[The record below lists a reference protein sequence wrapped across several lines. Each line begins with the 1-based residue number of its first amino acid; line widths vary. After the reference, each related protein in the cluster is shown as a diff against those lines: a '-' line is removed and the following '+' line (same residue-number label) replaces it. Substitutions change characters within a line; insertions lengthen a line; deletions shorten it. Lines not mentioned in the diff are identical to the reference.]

1 MRASCSTIESVKS
14 LSAIARFDIPV
25 AGGKLALFRLDDGP
39 GTAEPVIAV
48 HGITANSHAWLAVDR
63 ALQGR
68 AALLAVDLR
77 GRGASSE
84 LPGPYGMAAY
94 AADLLA
100 VLDACG
106 LERAVLVGH
115 SLGAY
120 AVARFAADHPERVRA
135 AVLADGGLTDP
146 AIQNVDPEPFLAAF
160 LGPALARLEM
170 TFADRQAY
178 HDWWRSHP
186 ALAGSDV
193 LDSDLIAYADHDL
206 GGSAPEL
213 RSTVAKEAVRADA
226 HELFEMGKP
235 AHQLAVP
242 VEMLRAP
249 RGLQNE
255 PTPMIAAEL
264 AAAWVAEAPDRR
276 RVSEVPDVN
285 HYTLVMGASGAGAV
299 AQAIVRALAT
309 PSDDP
314 ALRSAR

>member
-1 MRASCSTIESVKS
+1 MT
-14 LSAIARFDIPV
+14 ARFDIPV
-25 AGGKLALFRLDDGP
+25 EGGTLALFRLGDGP

-63 ALQGR
+63 ALKGR

-77 GRGASSE
+77 GRGASSA
-84 LPGPYGMAAY
+84 LPPPYGMAAY

-120 AVARFAADHPERVRA
+120 AVARFAADHPNRVHA
-135 AVLADGGLTDP
+135 AVLVDGGLTSP
-146 AIQNVDPEPFLAAF
+146 ELEHVDPEPFLAAF
-160 LGPALARLEM
+160 LGPALARLEL
-170 TFADRQAY
+170 TFADRESYRA
-178 HDWWRSHP
+178 WWRGHP
-186 ALAGSDV
+186 ALAAGDV
-193 LDSDLIAYADHDL
+193 ADADLHAYADHDL

-235 AHQLAVP
+235 AHRLTVP

-249 RGLQNE
+249 RGLQDE
-255 PTPMIAAEL
+255 PTPMIAPEL
-264 AAAWVAEAPDRR
+264 AAAWAAEAPDQR
-276 RVSEVPDVN
+276 RVTEVPDVN
-285 HYTLVMGASGAGAV
+285 HYTLVMGASGARAV
-299 AQAIVRALAT
+299 AQAIVRAAAI
-309 PSDDP
+309 PPGDP
-314 ALRSAR
+314 ALRSSR

>member
-1 MRASCSTIESVKS
+1 

-25 AGGKLALFRLDDGP
+25 AGGALALFRLGTGP
-39 GTAEPVIAV
+39 GTAEPVIVV
-48 HGITANSHAWLAVDR
+48 HGITSNSHAWLAVDR
-63 ALQGR
+63 ALEGR

-77 GRGASSE
+77 GRGASSG

-135 AVLADGGLTDP
+135 AVLVDGGLTNP
-146 AIQNVDPEPFLAAF
+146 AVQDVDPEPFLAAF
-160 LGPALARLEM
+160 IGPALARLEL
-170 TFADRQAY
+170 TFADREAY
-178 HDWWRSHP
+178 HEWWRAHP

-193 LDSDLIAYADHDL
+193 AGDDLIAYADHDL
-206 GGSAPEL
+206 GGSPPEL
-213 RSTVAKEAVRADA
+213 RSTVAREAVRADA

-235 AHQLAVP
+235 AHRLTMPA
-242 VEMLRAP
+242 EMLRAP

-255 PTPMIAAEL
+255 PAPMIPAEE
-264 AAAWVAEAPDRR
+264 AAAWAGEAPAQR
-276 RVSEVPDVN
+276 RVTEVPGVN
-285 HYTLVMGASGAGAV
+285 HYTLVMGESGARAV
-299 AQAIVRALAT
+299 AQAIVRALQT
-309 PSDDP
+309 PAGDP

>member
-1 MRASCSTIESVKS
+1 M
-14 LSAIARFDIPV
+14 SATTRFDIPV
-25 AGGKLALFRLDDGP
+25 AGGTLALFRLGTGP

-63 ALQGR
+63 ALDGR

-77 GRGASSE
+77 GRGASSG

-135 AVLADGGLTDP
+135 AVLVDGGLTDP
-146 AIQNVDPEPFLAAF
+146 ALQDVDPEPFLAAF
-160 LGPALARLEM
+160 LGPALARLDL
-170 TFADRQAY
+170 TFADRAAY
-178 HDWWRSHP
+178 RDWWRAHP

-193 LDSDLIAYADHDL
+193 TNPDLIAYADHDL

-213 RSTVAKEAVRADA
+213 RSTVAREAVRADA
-226 HELFEMGKP
+226 HELFEMGQP
-235 AHQLAVP
+235 AHRLTVP

-255 PTPMIAAEL
+255 PTPMIAADL
-264 AAAWVAEAPDRR
+264 AAAWAVEAPDQR
-276 RVSEVPDVN
+276 RVTEVPDVN
-285 HYTLVMGASGAGAV
+285 HYTLVMGASGARAV
-299 AQAIVRALAT
+299 AQAIVRALQT
-309 PSDDP
+309 PPGDP
-314 ALRSAR
+314 PLRSAR